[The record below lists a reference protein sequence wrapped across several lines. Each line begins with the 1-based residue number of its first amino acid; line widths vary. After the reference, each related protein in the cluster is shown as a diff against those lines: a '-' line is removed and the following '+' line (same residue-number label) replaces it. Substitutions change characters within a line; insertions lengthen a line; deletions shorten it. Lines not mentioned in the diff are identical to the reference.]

1 MIEIV
6 LSTDD
11 NYVMPT
17 AVLMTS
23 IAASNPEA
31 QIHYNIISA
40 GLSQG
45 AKDALSRNLVNPAFG
60 ISFYTIDES
69 YLKNCPIRQGE
80 HVSIATYFRLLLP
93 TILPKEIDKVLY
105 IDGDIIC
112 LDSLKELWETPL
124 DNFSAAAVPDM
135 RCNDIRILNRLSLK
149 RTDDY
154 FNAGVMLINLDWWRK
169 NDIQNKSIKF
179 ISENRDI
186 CKFHDQDAL
195 NVVLHGTI
203 QTLSIRFNLQE
214 HFFEPFENQFISKTH
229 FQDLQEALKGPCL
242 IHYTGF
248 RKPWHRECV
257 NPLKSA
263 WIYVYNQTEWKKKKI
278 GSRYK
283 GIRQF
288 KYRLREF
295 LSNYGLATSRNIYKN
310 MDFSKIEDSVLKKIK
325 SNATRT
331 L

>member
-6 LSTDD
+6 LCTDD

-23 IAASNPEA
+23 IAASNPEE
-31 QIHYNIISA
+31 QVHYNIISA
-40 GLSQG
+40 GLSQKS
-45 AKDALSRNLVNPAFG
+45 KDALSRHLVNPSFG

-69 YLKNCPIRQGE
+69 YLKDCPIRRGE

-105 IDGDIIC
+105 MDGDIIC
-112 LDSLKELWETPL
+112 LDSIKELWETPL
-124 DNFSAAAVPDM
+124 ENFSAAAAPDM
-135 RCNDIRILNRLSLK
+135 RCNDIRVLNRLSFK

-179 ISENRDI
+179 ISENRNI
-186 CKFHDQDAL
+186 CQFHDQDAL

-214 HFFEPFENQFISKTH
+214 HFFEPFENQFIDRAYLK
-229 FQDLQEALKGPCL
+229 DMEEAKVNAAL

-248 RKPWHRECV
+248 KKPWHRECV
-257 NPLKSA
+257 NPLKSI
-263 WIYVYNQTEWKKKKI
+263 WRHFYKKTEWKNKKLAYRYTGFRHIKYEIRTLFDNFGLIKSRNLYKGLDLSHIEQELFKKI
-278 GSRYK
+278 HG
-283 GIRQF
+283 
-288 KYRLREF
+288 
-295 LSNYGLATSRNIYKN
+295 
-310 MDFSKIEDSVLKKIK
+310 
-325 SNATRT
+325 
-331 L
+331 

>member
-17 AVLMTS
+17 AVLMKS

-40 GLSQG
+40 GLTQN
-45 AKDALSRNLVNPAFG
+45 AQDTLSRYLVNPSYS

-69 YLKNCPIRQGE
+69 YLKDCPIRKGE

-93 TILPKEIDKVLY
+93 TILPQEINKVLY
-105 IDGDIIC
+105 IDGDVIC
-112 LDSLKELWETPL
+112 LDSLKELWETNL

-135 RCNDIRILNRLSLK
+135 RCNDIRVLNRLSFK
-149 RTDDY
+149 RDDDY

-214 HFFEPFENQFISKTH
+214 HFFEPFENQFIDRVYLK
-229 FQDLQEALKGPCL
+229 DMEEAKVNATL
-242 IHYTGF
+242 IHYTGYK
-248 RKPWHRECV
+248 KPWHKECV
-257 NPLKSA
+257 NPLKSI
-263 WIYVYNQTEWKKKKI
+263 WRHFYNLTEWKNKKLVYRYSGFRHIKYEVRSLFDRLGLI
-278 GSRYK
+278 KSRNFYK
-283 GIRQF
+283 GIDF
-288 KYRLREF
+288 TVIERELF
-295 LSNYGLATSRNIYKN
+295 
-310 MDFSKIEDSVLKKIK
+310 KKIHD
-325 SNATRT
+325 
-331 L
+331 

>member
-17 AVLMTS
+17 AVLMKS

-40 GLSQG
+40 GLTQN
-45 AKDALSRNLVNPAFG
+45 AQDTLSRYLVNPSYS

-69 YLKNCPIRQGE
+69 YLKDCPIRKGE

-93 TILPKEIDKVLY
+93 TILPQEINKVLY
-105 IDGDIIC
+105 IDGDVIC
-112 LDSLKELWETPL
+112 LDSLKELWDTNL

-135 RCNDIRILNRLSLK
+135 RCNDIRVLNRLSFK
-149 RTDDY
+149 RDDDY

-214 HFFEPFENQFISKTH
+214 HFFEPFENQFIDRVYLK
-229 FQDLQEALKGPCL
+229 DMEEAKVNATL
-242 IHYTGF
+242 IHYTGYK
-248 RKPWHRECV
+248 KPWHKECV
-257 NPLKSA
+257 NPLKSI
-263 WIYVYNQTEWKKKKI
+263 WRHFYNLTEWKNKKLVYRYSGFRHIKYEVRSLFDRLGLI
-278 GSRYK
+278 KSRNFYK
-283 GIRQF
+283 GIDF
-288 KYRLREF
+288 TVIERELF
-295 LSNYGLATSRNIYKN
+295 
-310 MDFSKIEDSVLKKIK
+310 KKIHD
-325 SNATRT
+325 
-331 L
+331 